1 MSFYTA
7 LTGLNGAQADISAT
21 SNNIA
26 NVGTTGFKRSRAEF
40 GDIFATS
47 PLQNASSSIGSGTI
61 LKGIKQQFT
70 QGNIASSLN
79 ALDLAIS
86 GQGFFALQ
94 PSLTSSQTVY
104 TRNGSFNVDN
114 DRYVVDSAGQYLMTY
129 PVNTDGSVTAKDLDS
144 AVPLQLPVTSGD
156 PKATSNIQLGVNV
169 PADAPVITSQDQ
181 FADGYAFNP
190 DDASTYTNSTSI
202 TIFDDLGNPTIATIY
217 FIKTQTASADDPTNK
232 YDTRL
237 VINDTII
244 DPNLVSAVDDAG
256 AQIFVDRFGN
266 QTTQV
271 PDDNYFLEGKG
282 SPLYKLDDLKKQ
294 VDSEPASITGAQ
306 AGFDFGEEGDK
317 LVEIVT
323 DPLMFGAT
331 REGGKSDSDI
341 FWGRD
346 FLLVNVDDSD
356 VPVSIDLRPGKY
368 NAEQLAAEVERA
380 INEAYGDDKK
390 IQLYQ
395 NVDDKLTL
403 DFFKLNTTDGTSEGL
418 DTAIEIDLLQPSYVT
433 DFSSIDTE
441 GTSPDFT
448 TDEFLTHLQE
458 RINQELDTY
467 AYSFD
472 TDGEQVGN
480 ASALGV
486 EGRLFASVKGA
497 PISHPLGSVTSP
509 AELAEPQAIAF
520 DIDHTVT
527 KLVADDANALMS
539 VTDTRIRPSDEI
551 GVTPEFEVHTIDL
564 AEQSLS
570 AGEEFTLD
578 IPHPDGP
585 FSLVYTVTS
594 GDTAEDLLN
603 GLKVDQD
610 YDENLFQL
618 SLVSGKLK
626 VSYAD
631 DFNVTGQSS
640 LNKAGARETQAI
652 DASNFTPSAGEI
664 YTLVVMDPDGGQ
676 VNVELSYTVAAGDT
690 LSDVIDGLSQDNDA
704 DNNKFLL
711 SLENNDILVKYQNAG
726 NIVNQSTLKVEGASA
741 EQTIDLSNFALT
753 QGNTITLTLTDP
765 ANGENIELN
774 YTVAQNDTVA
784 DLHTGLT
791 GHVNYDPTKF
801 TFTLENTEFKISYV
815 SEGAVA
821 LAEFSDSGD
830 ADNSASGVA
839 SIEGTSSSNT
849 ITANVLTDG
858 SNDDTF
864 GVTKVDGASGVIDI
878 QKIDASTLLS
888 EMVANETYTLTVGS
902 TKLVYVPT
910 SDSQSIDELLAGFA
924 SHPDYDETEF
934 SLSNEGS
941 SLVITQ
947 ANERTVSQLST
958 LSRSVGSQLDDV
970 TTARYMTYSY
980 FGDRPEL
987 AVYDKKEVLSA
998 NSIAYDSSQNTLTIK
1013 LPNGL
1018 GADDFN
1024 SSSIKLIGADATSDL
1039 NGRELRV
1046 LEVNAS
1052 GEIKIDTTSL
1062 GLPEEL
1068 SSSVKS
1074 AGIELYYNPSQNMEA
1089 YFEGSEPTVEG
1100 VLNTYDS
1107 RRIILREIGAS
1118 ANRRSDT
1125 SSNMKSSNLE
1135 GNTAISFNIDNDL
1148 EAMNAIEVLGL
1159 QSYVNNSS
1167 DAQIGWVDRRNP
1179 PVQVAYDEVNQ
1190 RLAFSV
1196 DRTVLG
1202 TGTSSNFN
1210 AFTVYSSA
1218 DADSTNGIGIPTSNN
1233 SQEVLIR
1240 GGEVL
1245 HTGSFIADGD
1255 EIQLNDKRYGVTVE
1269 YNSDSK
1275 NFTFSS
1281 GTTGEAISEDGAL
1294 GVTQNQ
1300 KASNIQIGRKNILS
1314 SGGADPS
1321 EVSFGDTQIIGGGS
1335 NILMG
1340 FDANSNDYLFTGGKG
1355 LASESATAVGR
1366 AAQSDLTEVFRLNST
1381 NGENVFNVSVNGIN
1395 GIIDIPAGNYVGTTL
1410 ATALE
1415 QRINQISDPETG
1427 NVVGGVKVRYS
1438 PTENNFT
1445 FTTGTTGSTSTIKVK
1460 GTARLGLADVPLGV
1474 GSVPKIFNLVQAT
1487 NADGV
1492 ALYVDASG
1500 NVVTS
1505 PPENLVEGYY
1515 PLYIDEGELTF
1526 DKTGRLVS
1534 PRNNVS
1540 YEQQAEGF
1548 SISLDIDYSAST
1560 QFAQP
1565 FSVLSVEQD
1574 GFTSGRLDGLEID
1587 SSGTIRANYTNGQN
1601 TPLGKIVVA
1610 NFNNQNGLKQIG
1622 NATYVETAVSGT
1634 PQVGEAGSEGF
1645 GNILSG
1651 SLERSN
1657 VDITE
1662 ELVNLITAQ
1671 RNYQA
1676 SAKAIETTTSLTQTI
1691 INIRM

>member
-169 PADAPVITSQDQ
+169 PADAPVTTTQEQ

-237 VINDTII
+237 VINDTVI

-341 FWGRD
+341 FWGKD

-356 VPVSIDLRPGKY
+356 APVSIDLRPGKY

-395 NVDDKLTL
+395 NVDDILTL

-418 DTAIEIDLLQPSYVT
+418 NQAIEIDLLQDSYVT
-433 DFSSIDTE
+433 EFSGIDPE
-441 GTSPDFT
+441 GSSPDFT
-448 TDEFLTHLQE
+448 RSEFLTHVQE
-458 RINQELDTY
+458 RINDELDKY
-467 AYSFD
+467 AYSLN
-472 TDGEQVGN
+472 ENSEYVGN
-480 ASALGV
+480 AAALGV
-486 EGRLFASVKGA
+486 EGRMFANLVGA
-497 PISHPLGSVTSP
+497 QISQPLGSAVTDD
-509 AELAEPQAIAF
+509 QAYAF
-520 DIDHTVT
+520 DIEH
-527 KLVADDANALMS
+527 
-539 VTDTRIRPSDEI
+539 RI
-551 GVTPEFEVHTIDL
+551 
-564 AEQSLS
+564 
-570 AGEEFTLD
+570 
-578 IPHPDGP
+578 
-585 FSLVYTVTS
+585 
-594 GDTAEDLLN
+594 
-603 GLKVDQD
+603 
-610 YDENLFQL
+610 
-618 SLVSGKLK
+618 
-626 VSYAD
+626 
-631 DFNVTGQSS
+631 
-640 LNKAGARETQAI
+640 
-652 DASNFTPSAGEI
+652 
-664 YTLVVMDPDGGQ
+664 
-676 VNVELSYTVAAGDT
+676 
-690 LSDVIDGLSQDNDA
+690 
-704 DNNKFLL
+704 
-711 SLENNDILVKYQNAG
+711 
-726 NIVNQSTLKVEGASA
+726 EG
-741 EQTIDLSNFALT
+741 
-753 QGNTITLTLTDP
+753 LTDP
-765 ANGENIELN
+765 
-774 YTVAQNDTVA
+774 
-784 DLHTGLT
+784 
-791 GHVNYDPTKF
+791 
-801 TFTLENTEFKISYV
+801 
-815 SEGAVA
+815 
-821 LAEFSDSGD
+821 
-830 ADNSASGVA
+830 
-839 SIEGTSSSNT
+839 
-849 ITANVLTDG
+849 
-858 SNDDTF
+858 
-864 GVTKVDGASGVIDI
+864 VDRH
-878 QKIDASTLLS
+878 L
-888 EMVANETYTLTVGS
+888 
-902 TKLVYVPT
+902 
-910 SDSQSIDELLAGFA
+910 
-924 SHPDYDETEF
+924 
-934 SLSNEGS
+934 
-941 SLVITQ
+941 
-947 ANERTVSQLST
+947 
-958 LSRSVGSQLDDV
+958 
-970 TTARYMTYSY
+970 TYSY
-980 FGDRPEL
+980 FSERPSL
-987 AVYDKKEVLSA
+987 QIYDSKDTLEED
-998 NSIAYDSSQNTLTIK
+998 SITYDSSQNTLTIK
-1013 LPNGL
+1013 QPAGEWS
-1018 GADDFN
+1018 ADFT
-1024 SSSIKLIGADATSDL
+1024 SGSIRLIGNGATDYL
-1039 NGRELRV
+1039 NGRELRI
-1046 LEVNAS
+1046 LETTVD
-1052 GEIKIDTTSL
+1052 GDLRIDTTGL
-1062 GLPEEL
+1062 GLPE
-1068 SSSVKS
+1068 SFGTSVNS
-1074 AGIELYYNPSQNMEA
+1074 TGVVLYYNPSQNMEA
-1089 YFEGSEPTVEG
+1089 YFEGSQPSVEG
-1100 VLNTYDS
+1100 VLETFDS
-1107 RRIILREIGAS
+1107 KKIVIREIGTS
-1118 ANRRSDT
+1118 SNRRSDDV
-1125 SSNMKSSNLE
+1125 SNVN
-1135 GNTAISFNIDNDL
+1135 AISFVDTQETSDAL
-1148 EAMNAIEVLGL
+1148 TALGL
-1159 QSYVNNSS
+1159 SS
-1167 DAQIGWVDRRNP
+1167 DNVASDILWVDRLNP
-1179 PVQVAYDEVNQ
+1179 PVKVAYDEINQ
-1190 RLAFSV
+1190 RLAFTV
-1196 DRTVLG
+1196 DRTSLG

-1210 AFTVYSSA
+1210 SFTIYGAEGA
-1218 DADSTNGIGIPTSNN
+1218 DGTNGIGIPTSNN
-1233 SQEVLIR
+1233 SSQVLIR

-1245 HTGSFIADGD
+1245 YAGSFIADGD
-1255 EIQLNDKRYGVTVE
+1255 EIQLNDKRYGIKVG
-1269 YNSDSK
+1269 YNSDTK
-1275 NFTFSS
+1275 NFTVSS
-1281 GTTGEAISEDGAL
+1281 GTTGETIAADGAL
-1294 GVTQNQ
+1294 GVDTAQ
-1300 KASNIQIGRKNILS
+1300 KSSNIQIGRRNLI
-1314 SGGADPS
+1314 GTGVVDPS
-1321 EVSFGDTQIIGGGS
+1321 EVIDLNNQIIGSGS

-1340 FDANSNDYLFTGGKG
+1340 FDANSNDYLYTGGTG
-1355 LASESATAVGR
+1355 LASDAAIAIGR

-1395 GIIDIPAGNYVGTTL
+1395 GIIEIPAGNYVGTTL

-1427 NVVGGVKVRYS
+1427 EVVGGVKVRYS